1 MVAII
6 VKIDFKQRVD
16 RMTKKLKQMAP
27 FDRPREKMLKKGP
40 SALSNLEL
48 VAVLLGSGIK
58 DRDVFKV
65 AGEITHLAENDF
77 KKLSID
83 RLRHISGIGTARACQ
98 IVAAIEFSRRFLMK
112 NGIKIY
118 DYQDAIK
125 LVAEVRDKKQE
136 YFLTLTLDGAHHLIQ
151 KRTVFIGTLNQ
162 SLVHP
167 REIFADAISD
177 RAAGIILIHNHP
189 DGSCEPSLEDIQL
202 TRRLVEASKIL
213 GIELLDH
220 IIVTKNHDFSF
231 KVHGMID
238 Q

>member
-6 VKIDFKQRVD
+6 VKIDFKERVD

-65 AGEITHLAENDF
+65 AGEITNLAEDDF

-125 LVAEVRDKKQE
+125 LIAEVRDKKQE